1 MKTSLNDLR
10 LIEDYLLTGADH
22 EERCLLEAKL
32 ILHPELRA
40 EVYWQQKTYDVVR
53 DYGRNQLKKEI
64 EKIHQTLFEAPEHQ
78 SFRQRIMSFFKK

>member
-22 EERCLLEAKL
+22 EESCLLEAKL
-32 ILHPELRA
+32 ILHPELRG
-40 EVYWQQKTYDVVR
+40 EVYWQQKTYDIVR
-53 DYGRNQLKKEI
+53 HYGRNQLKKEI
-64 EKIHQTLFEAPEHQ
+64 EKIHQTFFEAPEHQ